1 MLVQKDALMVLTHL
15 ILNDM
20 IKIKG
25 QISEIA
31 LCLVSSDIHIQQ
43 SAELFFLELSKKSI
57 IFPPF
62 FIFIGNS
69 PIYNIFPDCISL
81 LINNED
87 LSYENYSYIIQYLAK
102 FIDKVCE
109 SSISSLNRRNRP
121 QHWWIS
127 SASASP

>member
-31 LCLVSSDIHIQQ
+31 LCLVSPDIHIQQ

-57 IFPPF
+57 VFPPF
-62 FIFIGNS
+62 SF
-69 PIYNIFPDCISL
+69 L
-81 LINNED
+81 
-87 LSYENYSYIIQYLAK
+87 
-102 FIDKVCE
+102 
-109 SSISSLNRRNRP
+109 
-121 QHWWIS
+121 
-127 SASASP
+127 